1 MFGWVLGGAWR
12 TQRACC
18 LRRVWGLCAWFV
30 LWVAWW
36 GIGVAAASEK
46 RGQWGHSELGEA
58 VWYAHPQEMDRALRG
73 RMTPVIVDAKGFS
86 RVGVRWD
93 AHPSL
98 EWEARFRSQGKTW
111 GVWLPLSV
119 TWRASL
125 DVDTSTFN
133 GHIDVPDGRA
143 TEVQLRLLG
152 SVWPRFVAVEAID
165 RVGPAAP
172 HSQQSSPISLL
183 PNQALTGPF
192 NARSVWGAAAAK
204 CTTSNPTKNRIA
216 VHHTVTPN
224 NETGSTIVT
233 RLRGI
238 QSFHQNT
245 RGWCDI
251 GYHLLVSWDGQAW
264 EGTPAELLGTHV
276 GGQNTGTLG
285 ISFLGDFTSTEPP
298 SVMTCT
304 GSKLMDWGVKT
315 FGVPRTRTSI
325 MGHRE
330 FPSQSTGCPGDRL
343 LAQVTNMIQMSSS
356 GTCTA
361 PPPPKCDYVQT
372 NTASLNIRPQSNT
385 NQPPIGTIPQNT
397 CLKVLNKTTTGQS
410 VSGNTTWYEI
420 SYNNVTG
427 WISAYYAPCTDC
439 GPAPTP
445 EGTLQGFVY
454 DDANSDKSLR
464 LEAVT
469 LKLNN
474 GQTAQTNAKGEFR
487 FTLKTGVYT
496 INASKSGF
504 QTATA
509 QATVE
514 DAKTANVEIAMK
526 KAATPDNKP
535 PIVILSAPKDGAS
548 LPEGDIDVSGKA
560 TDDVKV
566 DRVEVNGTP
575 ATLNADGT
583 FSATLS
589 LIAGVHTITAA
600 AFDAAGNKGEAKISI
615 TLTSTQEPVA
625 EDSPEPS
632 AEAATPEEAA
642 PTDASEDNR
651 EDRLVLESLPETAQV
666 DKGQSDTPCKLNS
679 ECPNGQL
686 CQNGRCT
693 TINGASGGC
702 NCQSSTPTAPS
713 LAVFLLL
720 LLALCVRRRHPSAR

>member
-1 MFGWVLGGAWR
+1 MFGWSLVDGQKKKRAFGWRGALGMCAILVCWSAW
-12 TQRACC
+12 
-18 LRRVWGLCAWFV
+18 V
-30 LWVAWW
+30 
-36 GIGVAAASEK
+36 GVVSAAPTK
-46 RGQWGHSELGEA
+46 RGHWSHSELGET
-58 VWYAHPQEMDRALRG
+58 VWYAHPKDMDRAFVE
-73 RMTPVIVDAKGFS
+73 RMTPVIADKKGFS

-93 AHPSL
+93 ASPSL
-98 EWEARFRSQGKTW
+98 EWEARFRTQGGAW
-111 GVWLPLSV
+111 GVWRPLSI
-119 TWRASL
+119 TWRAVLGAEHS
-125 DVDTSTFN
+125 SYN
-133 GHIDVPDGRA
+133 GHVDVPDGRA
-143 TEVQLRLLG
+143 TEVQLRFLG
-152 SVWPRFVAVEAID
+152 SIHPRFVAVEVID

-172 HSQQSSPISLL
+172 HSQSSSPISLL

-204 CTTSNPTKNRIA
+204 CSTSNPTKNRIA
-216 VHHTVTPN
+216 IHHTVTPN

-245 RGWCDI
+245 RGWCDV

-285 ISFLGDFTSTEPP
+285 ISFMGDFTSTEPP

-304 GSKLMDWGVKT
+304 GSKLIDWGVKT
-315 FGVPRTRTSI
+315 FGVSRTRTTI

-343 LAQVTNMIQMSSS
+343 LAQVSNMIQMSSS
-356 GTCTA
+356 GTCVA

-372 NTASLNIRPQSNT
+372 NTATLNIRPQANT
-385 NQPPIGTIPQNT
+385 SQPPIGTIPQNT
-397 CLKVLNKTTTGQS
+397 CLKVLNKTTTGQA
-410 VSGNTTWYEI
+410 VSGNTTWYQI
-420 SYNNVTG
+420 SHNGVTG

-454 DDANSDKSLR
+454 DDAMSDKSLR

-469 LKLNN
+469 IKLNS

-509 QATVE
+509 QATIE
-514 DAKTANVEIAMK
+514 NAKTASVEIAMK
-526 KAATPDNKP
+526 KAVTPDNTP
-535 PIVILSAPKDGAS
+535 PTVTLSAPKDGAS
-548 LPEGDIDVSGKA
+548 LTEGDVDVTGKA

-566 DRVEVNGTP
+566 DRVEVNGTT
-575 ATLNADGT
+575 AALNPDGT

-589 LIAGVHTITAA
+589 LAAGTHTITAV
-600 AFDAAGNKGEAKISI
+600 AFDAAGNKGEAKVSI
-615 TLTSTQEPVA
+615 TLLSSQEPVA
-625 EDSPEPS
+625 EIVDEPS
-632 AEAATPEEAA
+632 AEPTTTETSTTADAAEN
-642 PTDASEDNR
+642 NR
-651 EDRLVLESLPETAQV
+651 EDRLVLEPLPETAQV
-666 DKGQSDTPCKLNS
+666 DKGQSDTPCKINS
-679 ECPNGQL
+679 ECPSGQL

-693 TINGASGGC
+693 VINGVSGGC
-702 NCQSSTPTAPS
+702 NCQSSPS
-713 LAVFLLL
+713 QIPAFAFFLLL
-720 LLALCVRRRHPSAR
+720 LLALRPRRRPAS